1 MLDIRNKLL
10 DLADETWAQAWA
22 VDDVP
27 VPYDSPEYLALV
39 VSQIEKD
46 LTQSAISRKL
56 AAELLAEL
64 SLRRWIEAY
73 SPDASE

>member
-10 DLADETWAQAWA
+10 DLADEAWAQVWEI
-22 VDDVP
+22 DDIP
-27 VPYDSPEYLALV
+27 MPYDSSEYLSLV
-39 VSQIEKD
+39 VSLIEKD